1 MGSECAFWGKRFIPV
16 EGTMKSKWTM
26 AATITL
32 AAFLGLAGC
41 SGDDGDRGPAGPT
54 GPTGPTGPEGPAGP
68 PGDSVVTLPIESCAV
83 CHDSGSFASATA
95 AHVVFDQG
103 AFANFNVTVDGGD
116 VVVTFSATVD
126 GAPADSAT
134 LYRAYAWDGMD
145 RTSLVDPRAGINI
158 VDFANLGG
166 GDYRVT
172 IPGGVALF
180 QEFAGGWVLTDQR
193 YLMILRSGANNLEVV
208 AYGDYPNAIPLA
220 GLASNQSCVD
230 CHGASGEVGRFDPA
244 VGGGHYSAPMTVDA
258 CVVCHTGG
266 TPGQGPTY
274 GQIAEIIHGIHNS
287 QNMPGGEFVS
297 RRDTVYDVTYPTYMT
312 NCSVCHRDDIVPATD
327 LSALETANAM
337 PVTGPG
343 CLSCHGSM
351 EGFDFPD
358 GLAFHLTIADPT
370 ADGACTVCH
379 NGNTAGDNVRDYHDG
394 LTTGRGGIIF
404 AGADTSVTEGAKFEW
419 TIDGIVDDGETLAI
433 SWSATYDGIG
443 VNPCNDTVGP
453 TAPLFHGDG
462 SGNLSMLRS
471 YAQGDDFILGQSTSA
486 PGQALAVNVTTDN
499 TTCTGNVATTII
511 PVDAVEAE
519 RGIVAL
525 QGRPRVVNVVD
536 STATMPVRAFTPTR
550 EWVVGDGALPLEQR
564 RLVVD
569 SKDCLTCHVGSMYQ
583 HGGNRID
590 NVEMCNICH
599 NPASSEQSVRVGMGV
614 DAADAYDGK
623 VGETYE
629 MKTMLHRIHSAGT
642 EGSPAYVV
650 YRNRGIYAWAPDE
663 SALANWPGS
672 GRHVVFG
679 SDDVTQNHTF
689 ISPTYP
695 RALNAC
701 AACHTPDFD
710 VMPDPTKAMA
720 TTIDAGST
728 EWSNQLDDKLQ
739 GVTTTACITCHTD
752 GASRGHAYQNSWV
765 PQEFPEG
772 RQTIIDA
779 AR

>member
-1 MGSECAFWGKRFIPV
+1 
-16 EGTMKSKWTM
+16 M
-26 AATITL
+26 AA
-32 AAFLGLAGC
+32 F
-41 SGDDGDRGPAGPT
+41 DD
-54 GPTGPTGPEGPAGP
+54 
-68 PGDSVVTLPIESCAV
+68 
-83 CHDSGSFASATA
+83 FA
-95 AHVVFDQG
+95 
-103 AFANFNVTVDGGD
+103 VTVDGADLLVNFSVELDGTPATAA
-116 VVVTFSATVD
+116 TF
-126 GAPADSAT
+126 
-134 LYRAYAWDGMD
+134 YRAYTWDGSTRVTLNSEIGD
-145 RTSLVDPRAGINI
+145 DLANRFTNNGDGTYSVRI
-158 VDFANLGG
+158 VDGVARFGAENHRYLVVL
-166 GDYRVT
+166 R
-172 IPGGVALF
+172 GGV
-180 QEFAGGWVLTDQR
+180 
-193 YLMILRSGANNLEVV
+193 NNVQMV
-208 AYGDYPNAIPLA
+208 AFGDYPSAIPLA
-220 GLASNQSCVD
+220 GLASNQSCQD
-230 CHGASGEVGRFDPA
+230 CHGASGEVGRFAPTRNN
-244 VGGGHYSAPMTVDA
+244 GHYSAPMTVDA
-258 CVVCHTGG
+258 CVVCHIGG

-297 RRDTVYDVTYPTYMT
+297 RRTQTPPYSVTYPTYME
-312 NCSVCHRDDIVPATD
+312 NCSVCHREDVIPASGEAA
-327 LSALETANAM
+327 LSALEYVNEM

-358 GLAFHLTIADPT
+358 GLAFHRTIANPT
-370 ADGACTVCH
+370 AEGACTVCH
-379 NGNTAGDNVRDYHDG
+379 NGTTAADTVRAYHDG
-394 LTTGRGGIIF
+394 LVTGRGGIIF
-404 AGADTSVTEGAKFEW
+404 AGADTSVTEGAKFDW
-419 TIDGIVDDGETLAI
+419 QITGIVDDGETLAI
-433 SWSATYDGIG
+433 SWTANYDGTG
-443 VNPCNDTVGP
+443 VNPCNATVGP

-525 QGRPRVVNVVD
+525 QGRPRVSNPAD
-536 STATMPVRAFTPTR
+536 PTAVMPVRAFTPTR
-550 EWVVGDGALPLEQR
+550 EWVVGDGAKPLSTR
-564 RLVVD
+564 RAVVD
-569 SKDCLTCHVGSMYQ
+569 SGECLKCHVGSMYM

-590 NVEMCNICH
+590 NVEMCNVCH
-599 NPASSEQSVRVGMGV
+599 NPASSEQNVRVGMGV

-642 EGSPAYVV
+642 EGSPAYVL

-663 SALANWPGS
+663 SALSNWPGA
-672 GRHVVFG
+672 GRHIVFG
-679 SDDVTQNHTF
+679 STDVTQNHNF
-689 ISPTYP
+689 AAPTYP

-701 AACHTPDFD
+701 MACHEPGFD

-720 TTIDAGST
+720 TTFDAGSE
-728 EWSNQLDDKLQ
+728 EWGNQLDDKLQ

-752 GASRGHAYQNSWV
+752 GATKGHAYQNSWV

-779 AR
+779 VK